1 MTTLEHSQRLLTFF
15 DKKYFLGRNVY
26 INCYN
31 DIVFNDKF
39 NGFDNDW
46 TTKSDED
53 KTDEEI
59 QKDILMFSQLL
70 QEMALDNYETDSY
83 IFIGYILT
91 ITGYESVFKFIQ
103 KETKNE
109 VAIRIVLSEDLTTYT
124 WKPVL
129 PTNVEMDNGYTYECY
144 ALDEAHP
151 PPREIISVNGKLIM
165 EFYYDNYANLI
176 EFKDTLKE
184 HVIEN
189 IKNQIPF
196 YHLLMNGNGS
206 KEDSDSDSDS
216 VSVYSG
222 EDCCIIEWTKELTV
236 LFDTNST
243 TYNIF
248 KNGVLVSTYNTEGMY
263 VLGDAGTDAF
273 LHDGRLVIFEHGDSK
288 SCIVISE
295 PQQM

>member
-46 TTKSDED
+46 TTKSDEE
-53 KTDEEI
+53 KSDEDI

-165 EFYYDNYANLI
+165 EFDYDNYANLI

-216 VSVYSG
+216 DLVG
-222 EDCCIIEWTKELTV
+222 DLKAEWWV
-236 LFDTNST
+236 W
-243 TYNIF
+243 
-248 KNGVLVSTYNTEGMY
+248 
-263 VLGDAGTDAF
+263 
-273 LHDGRLVIFEHGDSK
+273 
-288 SCIVISE
+288 
-295 PQQM
+295 

>member
-46 TTKSDED
+46 TTKSDEE
-53 KTDEEI
+53 KSDEDI

-151 PPREIISVNGKLIM
+151 PPREIISINGKLAM
-165 EFYYDNYANLI
+165 EFDYDNYADLI
-176 EFKDTLKE
+176 EFEDTLKQR
-184 HVIEN
+184 VIEN
-189 IKNQIPF
+189 IKNQVPF
-196 YHLLMNGNGS
+196 RDLLNDLN
-206 KEDSDSDSDS
+206 SDSE
-216 VSVYSG
+216 YSG
-222 EDCCIIEWTKELTV
+222 EDCCIIEWTKELIV

>member
-70 QEMALDNYETDSY
+70 QEMVLDNYETDSY

-151 PPREIISVNGKLIM
+151 PPREIISINGKLAM
-165 EFYYDNYANLI
+165 EFDYDNYADLI
-176 EFKDTLKE
+176 EFEDTLKQR
-184 HVIEN
+184 VIEN
-189 IKNQIPF
+189 IKNQVPF
-196 YHLLMNGNGS
+196 RDLLNDLN
-206 KEDSDSDSDS
+206 SDSE
-216 VSVYSG
+216 YSG

-288 SCIVISE
+288 SFIVISE